1 MSSLR
6 QVLRAVGACAVF
18 CSGAATGTEPASA
31 ARHLAAFLGPT
42 VKASVS
48 SFALK

>member
-18 CSGAATGTEPASA
+18 YSGAATGTEPASA
-31 ARHLAAFLGPT
+31 AAFLRPT
-42 VKASVS
+42 VR